1 MGLTRDGV
9 RATVIGMMATERR
22 ASPRVSAYLPVR
34 LHPNHQLKVIETLT
48 KNIGQGGT
56 RCVSPTV
63 FPVSAEMTLEFSLS
77 QGQEP
82 IVLRA
87 RTAWFRLI
95 PESEQYDLGITF
107 VDLPPKTKIRLSTYI
122 DRLKS

>member
-1 MGLTRDGV
+1 
-9 RATVIGMMATERR
+9 MAEERR
-22 ASPRVSAYLPVR
+22 ANPRVSAYLPVR

-48 KNIGQGGT
+48 KNIGSGGT

-63 FPVSAEMTLEFSLS
+63 FPVSAQMSVEFSLS
-77 QGQEP
+77 PGQEP
-82 IVLRA
+82 IVLRG

>member
-1 MGLTRDGV
+1 MVD
-9 RATVIGMMATERR
+9 ERR

-34 LHPNHQLKVIETLT
+34 LHPNHQLKVVETLT
-48 KNIGQGGT
+48 KNIGEGGT

-63 FPVSAEMTLEFSLS
+63 FPVSAEVTVEFSLA

-82 IVLRA
+82 IVLRG

-95 PESEQYDLGITF
+95 PDSEQYDLGIAF
-107 VDLPPKTKIRLSTYI
+107 VDITPKTKTRLSTYI
-122 DRLKS
+122 NRSKS